1 MAESGDQRCTV
12 RLDFAGFH
20 VEALE
25 SLGMPSWAA
34 TYQWDSVT
42 FLEAEA
48 TETGVA
54 ITIADDAPGKQRVEL
69 EGAALPLIQ
78 EALKVFQKKG

>member
-12 RLDFAGFH
+12 RLNFDGFH

-34 TYQWDSVT
+34 TYRWDTVT
-42 FLEAEA
+42 FLETEQ

-54 ITIADDAPGKQRVEL
+54 ITIADETPGKQRIEL
-69 EGAALPLIQ
+69 QGAALPLVQ
-78 EALKVFQKKG
+78 EALKVFNKK